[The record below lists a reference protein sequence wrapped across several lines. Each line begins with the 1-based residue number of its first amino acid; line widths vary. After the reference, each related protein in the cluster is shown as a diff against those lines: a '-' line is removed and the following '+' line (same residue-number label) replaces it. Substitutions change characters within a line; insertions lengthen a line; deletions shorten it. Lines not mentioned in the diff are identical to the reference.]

1 MVRVEGDFLG
11 CLLDAGVHRVDLRFM
26 PRSFVYGSI
35 VSACGFVFL
44 GIALLVGRVR
54 LARGAGSSE

>member
-11 CLLDAGVHRVDLRFM
+11 CVVDAGAHHVDLRFM

-35 VSACGFVFL
+35 VSAIGA
-44 GIALLVGRVR
+44 ALVAVLLIVR
-54 LARGAGSSE
+54 LR

>member
-11 CLLDAGVHRVDLRFM
+11 CVLDGGAHAVALRFM

-35 VSACGFVFL
+35 VSAIG
-44 GIALLVGRVR
+44 ALLLAGVLIAR
-54 LARGAGSSE
+54 LR